1 MTVVLDKNIVIK
13 RKELEEFA
21 ISLLKTVGA
30 SDADSKIV
38 ASALVW
44 ADLRGRHPQ
53 GVNRLPIFIQRL
65 QRGLIKSPAL
75 MQWKQIAP
83 AAAMLDADNAFGHVA
98 GTAAMKRA
106 VELARVEGIG
116 IVSVRRSNL
125 YGAASYF
132 SSIATEANCLGITC
146 TNAVPKV
153 APYGGVRPVF
163 GTNPIAFGCPTSS
176 GVPILVDLST
186 SAIAGSS
193 VRSMH
198 ETDRP
203 LPEGVALKKNG
214 TPTTSV
220 KDIQEGT
227 LLPAAGAKG
236 FGLALMVEILCG
248 VLAGAAMG
256 KEVGSM
262 YSTFDRP
269 VNTGHVFLAIDIE
282 KFQARD
288 HFMTRIDL
296 LLSWIKA
303 AGTEEQAVRFPGEI
317 RGELADRY
325 EREGIPLPLEA
336 TVQPLSDLAKDLH
349 LEAPW

>member
-1 MTVVLDKNIVIK
+1 MIAAVENNVKVK
-13 RKELEEFA
+13 RSVLEEFA
-21 ISLLKTVGA
+21 VDLLKTAGA
-30 SDADSKIV
+30 SEKDSQTV

-65 QRGLIKSPAL
+65 QRGLVKSPAR

-83 AAAMLDADNAFGHVA
+83 AAAMLDADNSFGHVA
-98 GTAAMKRA
+98 GKAGMERA

-116 IVSVRRSNL
+116 IITVRRSNL

-132 SSIATEANCLGITC
+132 AAVAAEANCLGITC
-146 TNAVPKV
+146 TNAVAKV

-163 GTNPIAFGCPTSS
+163 GTNPVAFGCPTNS
-176 GVPILVDLST
+176 GIPILVDLST
-186 SAIAGSS
+186 SAIAGSM
-193 VRSMH
+193 VRSIH
-198 ETDRP
+198 ETDRV
-203 LPEGVALKKNG
+203 LPEGVALNKNG
-214 TPTTSV
+214 APTTNAN
-220 KDIQEGT
+220 DIKEGA

-248 VLAGAAMG
+248 ILAGAAMG

-269 VNTGHVFLAIDIE
+269 VNTGHVFLAVDIE

-288 HFMTRIDL
+288 HFMTRLDV
-296 LLSWIKA
+296 LLSWIKG
-303 AGTEEQAVRFPGEI
+303 AGTDEHGVRFPGEI
-317 RGELADRY
+317 RGELAARY
-325 EREGIPLPLEA
+325 EREGIPLPVEA
-336 TVQPLSDLAKDLH
+336 TLQPLSDLAKELK
-349 LEAPW
+349 LETPW

>member
-1 MTVVLDKNIVIK
+1 MTVAVDNKIIVK
-13 RKELEEFA
+13 RTELEKFA
-21 ISLLKTVGA
+21 MDLLKASGA
-30 SDADSKIV
+30 SDDDSRTV

-65 QRGLIKSPAL
+65 RRGLVKSPARL
-75 MQWKQIAP
+75 QWKQIAP

-98 GTAAMKRA
+98 GKAAMERA
-106 VELARVEGIG
+106 VDVAKREGIG
-116 IVSVRRSNL
+116 IVTVRRSNL

-132 SSIATEANCLGITC
+132 ASIAANASCLGITC

-153 APYGGVRPVF
+153 APHGGVRPVF

-176 GVPILVDLST
+176 GIPILVDFST
-186 SAIAGSS
+186 SAIAGSM

-198 ETDRP
+198 ETDRL
-203 LPEGVALKKNG
+203 LPEGVALNKDG
-214 TPTTSV
+214 ASTTNAD
-220 KDIQEGT
+220 DIREGT

-288 HFMTRIDL
+288 HFMTRMDL

-303 AGTEEQAVRFPGEI
+303 AGTEEHAVRFPGEI

-325 EREGIPLPLEA
+325 EREGIPLQFKA
-336 TVQPLSDLAKDLH
+336 TVQPLSDLAKDLNS
-349 LEAPW
+349 EMPW

>member
-1 MTVVLDKNIVIK
+1 MTVALDKNIIVK
-13 RKELEEFA
+13 RKDLEEFA
-21 ISLLKTVGA
+21 VSLLKAAGA
-30 SDADSKIV
+30 SDADSKVV

-65 QRGLIKSPAL
+65 RRGLVKSPAL
-75 MQWKQIAP
+75 LQWKQIAP
-83 AAAMLDADNAFGHVA
+83 AAEMLDADNAFGHVA

-106 VELARVEGIG
+106 IALAKVEGIG

-132 SSIATEANCLGITC
+132 SSIATDAGCLGITC
-146 TNAVPKV
+146 TNAFPKV
-153 APYGGVRPVF
+153 APYGGVHPVF

-176 GVPILVDLST
+176 GIPILVDLST
-186 SAIAGSS
+186 SAMAGSS
-193 VRSMH
+193 VRSMY
-198 ETDRP
+198 ETDRL
-203 LPEGVALKKNG
+203 LPEGVALNKNG
-214 TPTTSV
+214 TPTTNA
-220 KDIQEGT
+220 KDIREGT

-296 LLSWIKA
+296 LLSWIKV
-303 AGTEEQAVRFPGEI
+303 AGTEEHAVRFPGEI

-325 EREGIPLPLEA
+325 EREGIPLSLDA
-336 TVQPLSDLAKDLH
+336 TVQPLSDLAKDLKS
-349 LEAPW
+349 ETPW